1 MTRLIAIAAAALALS
16 GTLATAQT
24 ARENFSYS
32 TPSGMFGDGMFKW
45 NMYRFMHE
53 DAERMAQRR
62 AGEPTATGSIQGSAT
77 SGESVRR
84 PGETGS
90 RRTRSPSR

>member
-1 MTRLIAIAAAALALS
+1 MSRIVMIMAALAAS
-16 GTLATAQT
+16 SVAATAQT

-53 DAERMAQRR
+53 DRENMEKLR
-62 AGEPTATGSIQGSAT
+62 AGQETTGSIQGSAT
-77 SGESVRR
+77 NPDTARR
-84 PGETGS
+84 PGEVGS
-90 RRTRSPSR
+90 RRRQAR